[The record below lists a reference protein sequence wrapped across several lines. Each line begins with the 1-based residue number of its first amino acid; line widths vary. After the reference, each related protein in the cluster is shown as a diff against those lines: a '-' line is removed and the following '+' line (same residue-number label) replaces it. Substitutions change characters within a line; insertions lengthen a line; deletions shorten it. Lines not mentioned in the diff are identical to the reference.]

1 MQTLVC
7 HIYWPG
13 ELGWLSVLRN
23 STSNLPLT
31 KFWYFWW
38 HIWPN
43 YCIPLCPIFGANYT
57 LQGHTMDN
65 YSSVAS
71 WLILLLLII
80 IIGFIIIQV
89 SHASWKIANSF
100 SRSWKSTWILQ
111 NHEKSWNK
119 YCLGPLK
126 WTKWGDLYL
135 SSLTLTK

>member
-1 MQTLVC
+1 MYAVVGMPHLLAWGVGMAQCAKEFDQQFTIDQILVF
-7 HIYWPG
+7 
-13 ELGWLSVLRN
+13 LV
-23 STSNLPLT
+23 T
-31 KFWYFWW
+31 
-38 HIWPN
+38 HIWTN

-100 SRSWKSTWILQ
+100 SRSWKNTWILQ
-111 NHEKSWNK
+111 NQEKSWKK
-119 YCLGPLK
+119 YCQGPLK
-126 WTKWGDLYL
+126 WTK
-135 SSLTLTK
+135 